1 MEPIRS
7 DNPLHEAFL
16 PVVQEQVARHVAS
29 QGLAQVETYLTTLLV
44 DFAHTDRLYAVR
56 DADGRPVTT
65 VSEMV
70 AQGDVRLHAES
81 FTREREVHKHIGDFL
96 LFWGGV
102 YPDHLQRLRLSGGQE
117 LICDYRHQGIASY
130 RLVSTFSHPPYEAEA
145 DLFRQLSDGFSDFT
159 FVLAQV
165 GRKVGL
171 RIN

>member
-7 DNPLHEAFL
+7 ENPLHEAFL

-29 QGLAQVETYLTTLLV
+29 QGLAQVENYLTTLLV
-44 DFAHTDRLYAVR
+44 EFAHTDRLYAVR

-102 YPDHLQRLRLSGGQE
+102 YPDHLQRLRLAGGHE
-117 LICDYRHQGIASY
+117 LVCDYRRQGEASY
-130 RLVSTFSHPPYEAEA
+130 HLVSTFSHPPYDTEAP
-145 DLFRQLSDGFSDFT
+145 LFRQLSDGFSDFT

-165 GRKVGL
+165 GRQVGL
-171 RIN
+171 RVQ